1 MKFIS
6 YIAGCA
12 IASFLISG
20 ILAYPADAARSPFSN
35 PPSSYLLLVNGQT
48 YRQKNSN
55 TRRAPASLTKIM
67 TALIVMEELD
77 MDEVVTVSRGAALET
92 GSRIGLRRGERL
104 KVRDLLAA
112 TLMRS
117 ANDACR
123 ALADHAAGSQKA
135 FVAKM
140 NARARRLHLENTRFT
155 NACGHDN
162 AGLYS
167 TAHDLA
173 ILTESALRIPLFMEL
188 IARRNIRITTLN
200 GRGSY
205 NIKNINRLIGSYAGA
220 RGVKTGTTS
229 NAGQCLV
236 ALAQRGD
243 RKVLLVIM
251 HARDRWRTAPAMLDA
266 AFAASSTAIAN
277 SKAYHMEEEIL
288 SGIDSSEMLPAAST
302 TDDSGSSKS
311 QPAGTKAK
319 SNSRSKIQPTNPTAV
334 DATDSNHIQ
343 PTTSTA
349 IDKSSKILPT
359 RELR

>member
-1 MKFIS
+1 MKFTS
-6 YIAGCA
+6 YIAGCL
-12 IASFLISG
+12 IALFLLSG
-20 ILAYPADAARSPFSN
+20 ILAYPADAASSPFAN

-48 YRQKNSN
+48 YRQKSSN

-77 MDEVVTVSRGAALET
+77 MDEVVTVSRGAARET

-104 KVRDLLAA
+104 TVRDLLAA

-140 NARARRLHLENTRFT
+140 NARARRLHLKNTRFT
-155 NACGHDN
+155 NASGHDN

-173 ILTESALRIPLFMEL
+173 VLTECALRIPLFKEL
-188 IARRNIRITTLN
+188 IARRSLRITTLN
-200 GRGSY
+200 GRRSY
-205 NIKNINRLIGSYAGA
+205 NVRNINRLIGSYPGA
-220 RGVKTGTTS
+220 LGVKTGTTS

-251 HARDRWRTAPAMLDA
+251 HARNRWRTAPAMLDA
-266 AFAASSTAIAN
+266 AFAASSATIAN
-277 SKAYHMEEEIL
+277 SKAYEMEEDTSTANE
-288 SGIDSSEMLPAAST
+288 SEMLPVASAATDAGSKLRPASST
-302 TDDSGSSKS
+302 AIDS
-311 QPAGTKAK
+311 
-319 SNSRSKIQPTNPTAV
+319 SRNKIQPTNPTAV
-334 DATDSNHIQ
+334 ETTDKIQ

-349 IDKSSKILPT
+349 VDRNSKIQPT